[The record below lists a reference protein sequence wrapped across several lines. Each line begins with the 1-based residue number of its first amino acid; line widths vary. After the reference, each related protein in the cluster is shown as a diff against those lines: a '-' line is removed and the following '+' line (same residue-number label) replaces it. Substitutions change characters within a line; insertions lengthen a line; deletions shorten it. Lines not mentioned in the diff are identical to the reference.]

1 MTLLTT
7 APLLAQAAEGGKPGL
22 PPRAT
27 LRPEAGDPMTEVA
40 TLLQEV
46 GDPMT
51 GAATLLQLQGV
62 GDPMTGGH
70 THLQVAGDLMT
81 WGAPLSQ
88 EVTEEPLQIRI
99 DRVTVET
106 IRGVV
111 AGAGAPGQGH
121 R

>member
-1 MTLLTT
+1 
-7 APLLAQAAEGGKPGL
+7 
-22 PPRAT
+22 
-27 LRPEAGDPMTEVA
+27 MTEVA

-81 WGAPLSQ
+81 
-88 EVTEEPLQIRI
+88 
-99 DRVTVET
+99 
-106 IRGVV
+106 
-111 AGAGAPGQGH
+111 
-121 R
+121 